1 METPVNHIEIVDG
14 KAMITGRQV
23 KVKMV
28 AGMYL
33 KAGATIEAIMEQY
46 SLTAAEVHS
55 ALAYYYDHQ
64 VIFDEEDRQIQPM
77 LEEAQAHS
85 EDQLA
90 RMRENA
96 KKLRGE

>member
-1 METPVNHIEIVDG
+1 MEIPVSHIEIVDG
-14 KAMITGRQV
+14 KAMIKGRQV

-33 KAGATIEAIMEQY
+33 KTRATIEAIMEQY
-46 SLTAAEVHS
+46 GLSAAEVHS

-64 VIFDEEDRQIQPM
+64 AVFDEEDRQIQPM
-77 LEEAQAHS
+77 LEKAQEHS

-90 RMRENA
+90 KMREKA
-96 KKLRGE
+96 KKLRGD